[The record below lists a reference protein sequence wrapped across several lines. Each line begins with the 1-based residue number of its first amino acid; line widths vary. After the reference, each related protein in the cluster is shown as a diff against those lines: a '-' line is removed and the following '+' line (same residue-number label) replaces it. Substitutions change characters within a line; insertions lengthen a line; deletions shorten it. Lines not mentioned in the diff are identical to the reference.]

1 MATMPSLQMLSR
13 EWENTEEI
21 RDRVRKDGVLLWK
34 EAWEDKLKID
44 IHHTAKNYS
53 VLRPLCQR
61 LQDSNGAVGMHTV
74 PKIQHQFLGNFSGW
88 YLQFCSMGLGFAVV
102 SLPKGLR
109 VPFIFLFLPE
119 SCFSQIKDQDAL
131 HDHEH
136 PVSPKEGSK
145 AGSQRCQEVSCAD
158 QAEASEGADLQVFPI
173 QEAHGSGLWPRRT
186 WGQAFIKNRSK

>member
-1 MATMPSLQMLSR
+1 MTSYQVFLTFVSRRLAVFSMFELELFGSRFVEVFWSQGRSEWPFISSPVGMATMPSLQMLSR

-74 PKIQHQFLGNFSGW
+74 PKIQHQFLGNFLVEISNFVLWAWG
-88 YLQFCSMGLGFAVV
+88 LQWF
-102 SLPKGLR
+102 R
-109 VPFIFLFLPE
+109 
-119 SCFSQIKDQDAL
+119 SQK
-131 HDHEH
+131 
-136 PVSPKEGSK
+136 V
-145 AGSQRCQEVSCAD
+145 
-158 QAEASEGADLQVFPI
+158 
-173 QEAHGSGLWPRRT
+173 
-186 WGQAFIKNRSK
+186 